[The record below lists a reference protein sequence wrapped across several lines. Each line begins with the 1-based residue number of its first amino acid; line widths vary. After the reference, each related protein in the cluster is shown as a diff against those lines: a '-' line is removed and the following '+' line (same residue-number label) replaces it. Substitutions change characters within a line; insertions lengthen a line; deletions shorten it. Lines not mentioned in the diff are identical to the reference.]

1 MIYYV
6 PGCDFNRNH
15 PEEGRMIKEF
25 ILSGNVK
32 LGQCCRKEI
41 DYLKKGDTLIT
52 NCTLCDMMFAE
63 RCPDIQVISTYEYL
77 LNEERFVWPDYEG
90 EAITLQDCW
99 RARNNPSIQE
109 AVRKC
114 LTNMNMHVVEM
125 DENRNNSRYCG
136 VWLNNPPAEDCVRLA
151 PNTFYDLEKN
161 YRKLLSAEEQ
171 KTKMEAWVSQYT
183 TERTAVYCNGCE
195 KGIRLGGGNPVHM
208 IELLVN
214 RK

>member
-15 PEEGRMIKEF
+15 PEEGRKIKEF
-25 ILSGNVK
+25 ILSRNVK

-63 RCPDIQVISTYEYL
+63 RCPDMHVISTYEYL
-77 LNEERFVWPDYEG
+77 LNESFHWPDYHG
-90 EAITLQDCW
+90 EMITLQDCW

-114 LTNMNMHVVEM
+114 LANMNIRIVEM
-125 DENRNNSRYCG
+125 EENRQNSMYCG
-136 VWLNNPPAEDCVRLA
+136 VWLNNPAAEDCVMLA
-151 PNTFYDLEKN
+151 PKTFKDLDT
-161 YRKLLSAEEQ
+161 YRKLLSAQ
-171 KTKMEAWVSQYT
+171 KQKDKMETWVQQYT
-183 TERTAVYCNGCE
+183 TERIAVYCNGCE
-195 KGIRLGGGNPVHM
+195 KGIRLGGGSPVHL
-208 IELLVN
+208 IELLA
-214 RK
+214 KEL